1 MTTPN
6 QCQFWDCAESIPGD
20 HFLCREHYRI
30 RDTLNQCPSC
40 EQYKDAKYELCLN
53 CARQPAAAP
62 PAGPTDAALLEEL
75 RGLRRNLA
83 RTHRLQDFMVF
94 SNDTLEWMAAMRP
107 ATAEAMLTVNG
118 VGPVKMERFGW
129 DFLRVIREYA
139 NQPQTTV
146 HATGARAGVQ
156 PDAAASRPPAAV
168 QDAEPQTDDPR
179 KRYPAQYRTI
189 SGHYVR
195 SRAEW
200 MIDAWL
206 FHPRIVHAYERKLP
220 VAENA
225 ISDFYLRQG
234 NVYIEFWG
242 KEDDAGYVQ
251 RMRAKQEIYRRNNLK
266 LISLTDAEL
275 YNLDDHMPQRLL
287 QYGISIA

>member
-6 QCQFWDCAESIPGD
+6 QCQFWDCAEIIPGD

-40 EQYKDAKYELCLN
+40 GQYKDAKYELCLN
-53 CARQPAAAP
+53 CARQPAVAP
-62 PAGPTDAALLEEL
+62 QGGSTDAALLEEL
-75 RGLRRNLA
+75 RGLRLNFA
-83 RTHRLQDFMVF
+83 RREGLREFMVF

-156 PDAAASRPPAAV
+156 PDAAASRPQTPG
-168 QDAEPQTDDPR
+168 QDAEPQADDPR
-179 KRYPAQYRTI
+179 QRYPAPYRT
-189 SGHYVR
+189 SDGHYVR
-195 SRAEW
+195 SRAEM
-200 MIDAWL
+200 MIDDWL
-206 FHPRIVHAYERKLP
+206 YNHHIAHAYERKLP
-220 VAENA
+220 VAEDA
-225 ISDFYLRQG
+225 ISDFYLPLG

-242 KEDDAGYVQ
+242 KEEDADYAR
-251 RMRAKQEIYRRNNLK
+251 RMREKREIYRRNGLR

-275 YNLDDHMPQRLL
+275 YNLDDHMPRLL
-287 QYGISIA
+287 RDYGIGIV

>member
-6 QCQFWDCAESIPGD
+6 RCQFWDCAEIIRRN
-20 HFLCREHYRI
+20 HFLCALHYEGYEMGLI
-30 RDTLNQCPSC
+30 NQCPSC
-40 EQYKDAKYELCLN
+40 GQYKDAEYDVCLV
-53 CARQPAAAP
+53 CYRQPAAAP
-62 PAGPTDAALLEEL
+62 RVSVATSAPRSGASDAALLEEL
-75 RGLRRNLA
+75 RGLRRSMA
-83 RTHRLQDFMVF
+83 RRDGLQEFMVF
-94 SNDTLEWMAAMRP
+94 SNDTLEQFATMRP

-156 PDAAASRPPAAV
+156 PDAAASRPQTPGQV
-168 QDAEPQTDDPR
+168 AEHQTDDPR
-179 KRYPAQYRTI
+179 KRWPAKYRTLD
-189 SGHYVR
+189 GHYVR

-200 MIDAWL
+200 MIDVWL
-206 FHPRIVHAYERKLP
+206 SHHHIAHDYERKLP
-220 VAENA
+220 VLGENA

-242 KEDDAGYVQ
+242 KEDDPAYA
-251 RMRAKQEIYRRNNLK
+251 RRKHEKKEIYQRNNLK
-266 LISLTDAEL
+266 LISLTDDDL
-275 YNLDDHMPQRLL
+275 YNLDDRM
-287 QYGISIA
+287 